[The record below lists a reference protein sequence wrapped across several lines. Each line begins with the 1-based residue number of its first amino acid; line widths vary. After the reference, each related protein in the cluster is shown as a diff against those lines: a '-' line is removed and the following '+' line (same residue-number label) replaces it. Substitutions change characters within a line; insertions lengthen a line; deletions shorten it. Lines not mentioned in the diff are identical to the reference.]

1 VFSAFDERMMQRAI
15 ELAALGRHTTPPN
28 PCVGCIVTQGERI
41 VGEGWHRKW
50 GEPHA
55 EPLALQAA
63 GAEAKGATVYVTL
76 EPHSYQGRTPPCTD
90 ALIRAGVRRVV
101 IGVLDANP
109 KVSGDGVRQLQAA
122 GIDVQVG
129 LLADAVRE
137 LNLGFEKRMT
147 TGRPRLIVKS
157 AISLDGRIALA
168 NGQSKWIT
176 GAAARADVQLLR
188 SRMSAVLTGI
198 ETVLADDP
206 QLNVREPSIEMLGRQ
221 PMRVVLDTKLRMPA
235 SAATLKLPGETLV
248 FTAAIPKTPAGKPDA
263 SAPSRHAS
271 AVSAGSNSEAVQS
284 PFSAG
289 SNSEASALSANSN
302 SEASPCELS
311 AGANREA
318 SPSRISAARS
328 AGATG
333 GTRRN
338 AAADELR
345 EAGAE
350 LVAAEVDADGRVD
363 LDFVLAELGRRMCN
377 DVLVEAGPTLVG
389 RILQLGL
396 ADEIIAYVA
405 PMLLGPHARPMADLP
420 ALQTLD
426 QAQRYTM
433 HAIDRIGDD
442 VRLTLRRRPETP

>member
-1 VFSAFDERMMQRAI
+1 MFSSFDERTMQRAI

-28 PCVGCIVTQGERI
+28 PSVGCIVTQGERI

-63 GAEAKGATVYVTL
+63 GAETKGATVYVTL

-90 ALIRAGVRRVV
+90 ALIGAGVRRVV

-122 GIDVQVG
+122 GIEVQVG
-129 LLADAVRE
+129 LLADAARE
-137 LNLGFEKRMT
+137 LNLGFEKRMI

-157 AISLDGRIALA
+157 AISLDGGIALA

-176 GAAARADVQLLR
+176 GTAARADVQRLR
-188 SRMSAVLTGI
+188 SRMSAVMTGI

-206 QLNVREPSIEMLGRQ
+206 QLNVRDPSIDMLGRQ
-221 PMRVVLDTKLRMPA
+221 PLRVVLDSKLRMPA
-235 SAATLKLPGETLV
+235 TAAMLKLTGETLIFSGAPLSDV
-248 FTAAIPKTPAGKPDA
+248 SASVAGK
-263 SAPSRHAS
+263 
-271 AVSAGSNSEAVQS
+271 AGSRPA
-284 PFSAG
+284 
-289 SNSEASALSANSN
+289 
-302 SEASPCELS
+302 
-311 AGANREA
+311 
-318 SPSRISAARS
+318 
-328 AGATG
+328 
-333 GTRRN
+333 N
-338 AAADELR
+338 AASVAHELR
-345 EAGAE
+345 QAGAE
-350 LVAAEVDADGRVD
+350 IVAAELDADGRID

-405 PMLLGPHARPMADLP
+405 PVLLGPDARAMADLP
-420 ALQTLD
+420 ALQTLE

-433 HAIDRIGDD
+433 HSVDRVGDD
-442 VRLTLRRRPETP
+442 VRLTLRRRPEAP